1 MTDLAL
7 EQPDELKIE
16 YPVALPVLPLKE
28 MVVFPQSMTPLAI
41 GQERSVRLIDD
52 VVAGE
57 RLLVLVASR
66 DSSLDSPGWDDVYD
80 VGTVALVHKMIKVP
94 DGTLRIL
101 VQGLDRVRLENRLD
115 TEPYLLG
122 EFSELPDVLDETPE
136 LEALTRNVQGL
147 FARIIGLAPY
157 LPEELQLAA
166 ANVDDPSALCHL
178 VASTLRTIKTE
189 ERQEILEEVNVEQRL
204 RTVSAIL
211 SRELEVFELGSKIQS
226 QVQSEMDRGQ
236 REYFLRQQLKA
247 IQQELGESDP
257 EQAEVA
263 ELRERLE
270 ALGELPEEVR
280 KAADRELSR
289 LERLP
294 SAAAEYGV
302 IRTYLEWIL
311 TLPWTT
317 FTDDNLDLAHA
328 REVLDADH
336 FDLEK
341 VKDRIIEYLA
351 VAKLRNEV
359 SGQILCFVGPPGVGK
374 TSLGHSIANAL
385 GRKFVRLSVGG
396 VRDESEIRGHR
407 RTYIGS
413 MPGSIIRS
421 IRDAESSN
429 PLILI
434 DEIDKMGADWRG
446 DPASAMLEVL
456 DPEQNRTFR
465 DHYLDLPF
473 DLSKVLFICTAN
485 TLDTIPGPLLDRM
498 DMIQLSG
505 YTEDEKLG
513 IAKRYLFPKQL
524 KAHGLRRPQLTLTD
538 KLLRTVIRE
547 YTREAGV
554 RGLERR
560 LADLCRKAATE
571 VATGRLKKIR
581 VDDAQL
587 RDWLGARRFA
597 GEVRKRTAGPGVA
610 TGLAYTT
617 VGGDVLF
624 IEATAYPGQ
633 GRLTITGQLGEVMQE
648 SAQAALSWVRAHA
661 ADFGLP
667 DDWFATH
674 DVHIHVP
681 AGAVPKDGPS
691 AGVTM
696 ATAIASLVRD
706 TPVANDLGMTGEIT
720 LTGQVLPIGGL
731 REKSLAAQRAGLKRV
746 VFPRDNEPD
755 LDELPIETRKALE
768 FIPADTIEDVF
779 AAAFDGKRRIMRRG
793 AQAGEK
799 LAASSSQTGCVGR
812 ADEQELA
819 LAAQQ
824 EGVAVGPVAERDLVG
839 VRLGAVDDDDR
850 VAAHGAAALL
860 GDLGHADR
868 ELRLHLPEQRGRV
881 GMHER
886 ERRDLHERRAVPGC
900 RPAVRDG
907 HLPLGRSTELEALPA
922 HRLPL
927 TVRLAVAAAACE
939 DEDSQQERLFAS
951 ARPGYQAPANQA
963 KGSGDNGQDD

>member
-1 MTDLAL
+1 MTDIAL
-7 EQPDELKIE
+7 EAEESQIEL
-16 YPVALPVLPLKE
+16 PAVLPVLPLKDT
-28 MVVFPQSMTPLAI
+28 VVFPQSMTPLAI

-52 VVAGE
+52 VVAGD
-57 RLLVLVASR
+57 RLLALVTSR
-66 DSSLDSPGWDDVYD
+66 DGSLDAPGFDDIYET
-80 VGTVALVHKMIKVP
+80 GTVALVHKMIKVP

-101 VQGLDRVRLENRLD
+101 VQGLDRVKLEHRLD
-115 TEPYLLG
+115 VDPYLLG
-122 EFSELPDVLDETPE
+122 EFSALPDVLEETPE

-189 ERQEILEEVNVEQRL
+189 ERQEILEEVNVETRL
-204 RTVSAIL
+204 RMVSAIL
-211 SRELEVFELGSKIQS
+211 NRELDVFELGSKIQS
-226 QVQSEMDRGQ
+226 QVQSEMEKGQ

-247 IQQELGESDP
+247 IQQELGETDP
-257 EQAEVA
+257 EQAEAA
-263 ELRERLE
+263 ELRDRLD

-289 LERLP
+289 LEKLP
-294 SAAAEYGV
+294 PAAAEYGV
-302 IRTYLEWIL
+302 IRTYVEWIL

-317 FTDDNLDLAHA
+317 FTEDNLDLDHA
-328 REVLDADH
+328 REVLDTDH

-351 VAKLRNEV
+351 VAKLRQEI

-421 IRDAESSN
+421 LRDAESSN

-456 DPEQNRTFR
+456 DPAQNNTFR

-498 DMIQLSG
+498 DVIQLSG

-513 IAKRYLFPKQL
+513 IAKRYLLPKQRE
-524 KAHGLRRPQLTLTD
+524 AHGLAKPQLTVSD
-538 KLLRTVIRE
+538 KLLRVVIRE

-554 RGLERR
+554 RSLERR
-560 LADLCRKAATE
+560 LADLCRKAATQ
-571 VATGRLKKIR
+571 VAKGRESRIR
-581 VDDAQL
+581 VDEARL
-587 RDWLGARRFA
+587 REWLGPRRFS
-597 GEVRKRTAGPGVA
+597 GDVRKRTADPGVA

-624 IEATAYPGQ
+624 IEATAYPGK

-648 SAQAALSWVRAHA
+648 SAQAALSWVRAHSA
-661 ADFGLP
+661 QLGLP
-667 DDWFATH
+667 DDWFAEH

-696 ATAIASLVRD
+696 ATAIASLVQG
-706 TPVANDLGMTGEIT
+706 TPVASDLGMTGEIT

-731 REKSLAAQRAGLKRV
+731 REKSLAAQRAGLKRI
-746 VFPRDNEPD
+746 VFPRENEPD
-755 LDELPIETRKALE
+755 LDELPPETRKAVT

-779 AAAFDGKRRIMRRG
+779 AAAFNGARRKR
-793 AQAGEK
+793 
-799 LAASSSQTGCVGR
+799 S
-812 ADEQELA
+812 
-819 LAAQQ
+819 
-824 EGVAVGPVAERDLVG
+824 
-839 VRLGAVDDDDR
+839 
-850 VAAHGAAALL
+850 
-860 GDLGHADR
+860 
-868 ELRLHLPEQRGRV
+868 
-881 GMHER
+881 
-886 ERRDLHERRAVPGC
+886 
-900 RPAVRDG
+900 
-907 HLPLGRSTELEALPA
+907 
-922 HRLPL
+922 
-927 TVRLAVAAAACE
+927 
-939 DEDSQQERLFAS
+939 
-951 ARPGYQAPANQA
+951 
-963 KGSGDNGQDD
+963 

>member
-1 MTDLAL
+1 MTEIGFDVAEPEEQQL
-7 EQPDELKIE
+7 EFPA
-16 YPVALPVLPLKE
+16 VLPVLPLKE
-28 MVVFPQSMTPLAI
+28 TVVFPQSMSPLAI
-41 GQERSVRLIDD
+41 GQERSVQLIDD
-52 VVAGE
+52 VVAGD
-57 RLLVLVASR
+57 RLLALITARDASVE
-66 DSSLDSPGWDDVYD
+66 LPGWADLYD
-80 VGTVALVHKMIKVP
+80 VGTIGLVHKMIKVP

-101 VQGLDRVRLENRLD
+101 VQGIERVRLEHQLD
-115 TEPYLLG
+115 VDPYLLG
-122 EFSELPDVLDETPE
+122 EFSALPDVLEETPE

-178 VASTLRTIKTE
+178 VASTLRTIRTE
-189 ERQEILEEVNVEQRL
+189 ERQQILEQVNVEQRL

-226 QVQSEMDRGQ
+226 QVQSEMEKGQ

-247 IQQELGESDP
+247 IQQELGENDP
-257 EQAEVA
+257 EQAEIA
-263 ELRERLE
+263 ELRERLD
-270 ALGELPEEVR
+270 ARGELPEEVR
-280 KAADRELSR
+280 KAADRELQR
-289 LERLP
+289 LEKLP

-311 TLPWTT
+311 TVPWSTY
-317 FTDDNLDLAHA
+317 TDDDLDLEHA
-328 REVLDADH
+328 RSVLDADH

-421 IRDAESSN
+421 LRDAESAN
-429 PLILI
+429 PLVLI
-434 DEIDKMGADWRG
+434 DEIDKMGNDWRG

-456 DPEQNRTFR
+456 DPEQNSTFR

-498 DMIQLSG
+498 DVIELSG
-505 YTEDEKLG
+505 YTEQEKLG
-513 IAKRYLFPKQL
+513 IAKRYLLPKQL
-524 KAHGLRRPQLTLTD
+524 ELHGLQRSQLTLSD
-538 KLLRTVIRE
+538 KMLRSVIRE

-554 RGLERR
+554 RNLERR
-560 LADLCRKAATE
+560 LADVCRKAATQ
-571 VATGRLKKIR
+571 VAKGGAQKIR
-581 VDDAQL
+581 VDDELL
-587 RDWLGARRFA
+587 REWLGVRRFS
-597 GEVRKRTAGPGVA
+597 GDVRKRTSNPGVA

-617 VGGDVLF
+617 AGGDVLF
-624 IEATAYPGQ
+624 IEATAYPGK
-633 GRLTITGQLGEVMQE
+633 GRLTITGQLGDVMQE
-648 SAQAALSWVRAHA
+648 SAQAALSWVRSHTAEM
-661 ADFGLP
+661 GLA
-667 DDWFATH
+667 DDWFASH
-674 DVHIHVP
+674 DLHIHVP

-706 TPVANDLGMTGEIT
+706 EPVAADVGMTGEIT

-746 VFPRDNEPD
+746 IFPRENEPD
-755 LDELPIETRKALE
+755 LDDLPPEARAAITFL
-768 FIPADTIEDVF
+768 PVDTIEEVF
-779 AAAFDGKRRIMRRG
+779 AAAFDGKRR
-793 AQAGEK
+793 
-799 LAASSSQTGCVGR
+799 
-812 ADEQELA
+812 
-819 LAAQQ
+819 
-824 EGVAVGPVAERDLVG
+824 
-839 VRLGAVDDDDR
+839 
-850 VAAHGAAALL
+850 
-860 GDLGHADR
+860 
-868 ELRLHLPEQRGRV
+868 
-881 GMHER
+881 
-886 ERRDLHERRAVPGC
+886 
-900 RPAVRDG
+900 
-907 HLPLGRSTELEALPA
+907 
-922 HRLPL
+922 
-927 TVRLAVAAAACE
+927 
-939 DEDSQQERLFAS
+939 
-951 ARPGYQAPANQA
+951 ARPRAARGIERQAAKPA
-963 KGSGDNGQDD
+963 GSS